1 MLDTKLFGADV
12 FNDEAMKEYLSPE
25 VYKKMHETRLLGA
38 PLDET
43 VAATVADAMKTWAVK
58 KGATHYTHWFQPM
71 TGFTAEKH
79 ESFLTPGKDGNAAL
93 KFSGKELIKGEP
105 DASSFP
111 NGGIRQTFEARGYTA
126 WDPTSY
132 AFVKDK
138 TLYVPT
144 AFCSYSGEALDKK
157 TPLLRSTEALQKQAL
172 RVLKSLKNDAGSISV
187 SIGAEQ
193 EYFLVDKEVAFK
205 REDLVF
211 TGRTLFGAKPPKG
224 QELEDHYYGAIK
236 PRVKAFMEDLDDA
249 LWRLGIYAK
258 TEHNEVAPAQH
269 ELAPVYSSVNIATD
283 NNQLT
288 MELMKKVA
296 DKHGLLCLL
305 NEKPFSGVNGS
316 GKHNNW
322 SISTDKGV
330 NLLDPGDTPN
340 ENLQFLVF
348 LAAVIEAADDYQD
361 LFRASVASAGNDNRL
376 GGNEA
381 PPAII
386 SVYLGDDLMNAIEA
400 LETNNVYV
408 KCKTKMKLGA
418 KILPTLPKDATDRN
432 RTSPLAF
439 TGNKFEFRMVG
450 SNDSVADCNVV
461 INTTV
466 AESLRKIADELETA
480 SDPFKTAHDLVIK
493 IINAHKRIIYSGNNY
508 SDEWMKEAAARGLKN
523 VRTTPE
529 AACAYTFDK
538 NVKLFERHKVLSK
551 TELKAR
557 KQIMLENYSRIVNI
571 EALTMLDMAKKQIY
585 PAVSKYAAELTRGY
599 LAKKSAGFES
609 NADKECI
616 AKLNDTGDKI
626 YAAVNKLDALLKES
640 ANFTE
645 ADAHAL
651 FLRDKVINAMKELR
665 AFSDDAE
672 QRVDKAYWPFPT
684 YGDVLFSVK

>member
-1 MLDTKLFGADV
+1 MLDTRLFGADV

-172 RVLKSLKNDAGSISV
+172 RVLKSLKNDAESISV

-322 SISTDKGV
+322 SISTDTGV

-480 SDPFKTAHDLVIK
+480 SDPFKAAHDLVVK

-571 EALTMLDMAKKQIY
+571 EALTMLDMAKKQIS

>member
-172 RVLKSLKNDAGSISV
+172 RVLKSLKNDAESISV

-480 SDPFKTAHDLVIK
+480 SDPFKAAHDLVIK

-626 YAAVNKLDALLKES
+626 YAAVNKLDVLLKES

-665 AFSDDAE
+665 AYSDDAE

>member
-172 RVLKSLKNDAGSISV
+172 RVLKSLKNDAESISV

-480 SDPFKTAHDLVIK
+480 SDPFKAAHDLVVK

-585 PAVSKYAAELTRGY
+585 PAVSGYAAELTRGY
-599 LAKKSAGFES
+599 LAKKSAGFEA

-672 QRVDKAYWPFPT
+672 QRVD
-684 YGDVLFSVK
+684 

>member
-1 MLDTKLFGADV
+1 MLDTRLFGADV

-172 RVLKSLKNDAGSISV
+172 RVLKSLKNDAESISV

-322 SISTDKGV
+322 SISTDTGV

-480 SDPFKTAHDLVIK
+480 SDPFKAAHDLVVK

>member
-71 TGFTAEKH
+71 TGITAEKH

-172 RVLKSLKNDAGSISV
+172 RVLKSLKNDAESISV

-480 SDPFKTAHDLVIK
+480 SDPFKAAHDLVIK

-538 NVKLFERHKVLSK
+538 NVKLFERHKVLSR

-585 PAVSKYAAELTRGY
+585 PAASKYAAELTRGY

-665 AFSDDAE
+665 AYSDDAE

>member
-172 RVLKSLKNDAGSISV
+172 RVLKSLKNDAESISV

-450 SNDSVADCNVV
+450 SNDSVADCNVG

-480 SDPFKTAHDLVIK
+480 SDPFKAAHDLVIK

-651 FLRDKVINAMKELR
+651 FLRDKVINAMKDLR
-665 AFSDDAE
+665 AYSDDAE

>member
-172 RVLKSLKNDAGSISV
+172 RVLKSLKNDAESISV

-322 SISTDKGV
+322 SISTDTGV

-480 SDPFKTAHDLVIK
+480 SDPFKAAHDLVVK

>member
-172 RVLKSLKNDAGSISV
+172 RVLKSLKNDAESISV

-480 SDPFKTAHDLVIK
+480 SDPFKAAHDLVVK

-665 AFSDDAE
+665 AYSDDAE

>member
-79 ESFLTPGKDGNAAL
+79 ESFLTPGKDGNAVL

-172 RVLKSLKNDAGSISV
+172 RVLKSLKNDAESISV

-466 AESLRKIADELETA
+466 AESLRRIADELETA
-480 SDPFKTAHDLVIK
+480 SDPFKAAHDLVVK

>member
-79 ESFLTPGKDGNAAL
+79 ESFLTPEKDGNAAL

-172 RVLKSLKNDAGSISV
+172 RVLKSLKNDAESISV

-480 SDPFKTAHDLVIK
+480 SDPFKAAHDLVIK

>member
-172 RVLKSLKNDAGSISV
+172 RVLKSLKNDAESISV

-480 SDPFKTAHDLVIK
+480 SDPFKAAHDLVVK
-493 IINAHKRIIYSGNNY
+493 IINTHKRIIYSGNNY

>member
-1 MLDTKLFGADV
+1 MLNTELFGADV

-25 VYKKMHETRLLGA
+25 VYKKMHETRLLGK

-43 VAATVADAMKTWAVK
+43 VAGAVADAMKNWAVK

-79 ESFLTPGKDGNAAL
+79 ESFLTPAKDGKAIL

-138 TLYVPT
+138 TLCVPT

-172 RVLKSLKNDAGSISV
+172 RVLKALKNDAESISV

-205 REDLVF
+205 REDLVY

-236 PRVKAFMEDLDDA
+236 PRVKAFMEDLDEA
-249 LWRLGIYAK
+249 LWRLGIFAK

-296 DKHGLLCLL
+296 DKHGMLCLL

-386 SVYLGDDLMNAIEA
+386 SVYLGDDLTNAVKA
-400 LETNNVYV
+400 LETDNVYV
-408 KCKTKMKLGA
+408 SGKTKMKLGA
-418 KILPTLPKDATDRN
+418 KILPSLPKDATDRN

-461 INTTV
+461 LNTAV
-466 AESLRKIADELETA
+466 AESLRKIADELEAA
-480 SDPFKTAHDLVIK
+480 SDSFKAAHDAVIK
-493 IINAHKRIIYSGNNY
+493 TINAHKRIIYSGNNY
-508 SDEWMKEAAARGLKN
+508 SDEWAKEAEKRGLKN
-523 VRTTPE
+523 IRTTPE

-538 NVKLFERHKVLSK
+538 NVKLFENHNVFSL

-557 KQIMLENYSRIVNI
+557 KQIMLENYSRVVNI

-585 PAVSKYAAELTRGY
+585 PAVSKYAAELTKGY
-599 LAKKSAGFES
+599 LAKKSAGVES
-609 NADKECI
+609 VADKECI
-616 AKLNDTGDKI
+616 VKLNDIGDKI
-626 YAAVNKLDALLKES
+626 YAAINKLDALLKES
-640 ANFTE
+640 LNFAGAQE
-645 ADAHAL
+645 HAL

-665 AFSDDAE
+665 AYSDDAE
-672 QRVDKAYWPFPT
+672 QRVDKAFWPFPT
-684 YGDVLFSVK
+684 YGEILFSVK

>member
-172 RVLKSLKNDAGSISV
+172 RVLKSLKNDAESISV

-296 DKHGLLCLL
+296 DKHGMLCLL

-480 SDPFKTAHDLVIK
+480 SDPFKAAHDLVVK

-665 AFSDDAE
+665 AYSDDAE

>member
-172 RVLKSLKNDAGSISV
+172 RVLKSLKNDAESISV

-480 SDPFKTAHDLVIK
+480 SDPFKAAHDLVIK

-651 FLRDKVINAMKELR
+651 FLRDKVINAMKDLR
-665 AFSDDAE
+665 AYSDDAE

>member
-172 RVLKSLKNDAGSISV
+172 RVLKSLKNDAESISV

-480 SDPFKTAHDLVIK
+480 SDPFKAAHDLVIK

-538 NVKLFERHKVLSK
+538 NVKLFERHKVLSR

-665 AFSDDAE
+665 AYSDDAE

>member
-172 RVLKSLKNDAGSISV
+172 RVLKSLNNDAESISV

-296 DKHGLLCLL
+296 DKHGMLCLL

-466 AESLRKIADELETA
+466 AESLRKIADELEAA
-480 SDPFKTAHDLVIK
+480 SDPFKAAHDLVIK

-538 NVKLFERHKVLSK
+538 NVKLFERHKVFSK

-585 PAVSKYAAELTRGY
+585 PAVSGYAAKLTSGY

-626 YAAVNKLDALLKES
+626 YAAINKLDALLKES
-640 ANFTE
+640 ANFME

-665 AFSDDAE
+665 AYSDDAE

-684 YGDVLFSVK
+684 YGEILFSVK

>member
-172 RVLKSLKNDAGSISV
+172 RVLKSLKNDAESISV

-386 SVYLGDDLMNAIEA
+386 SVYLGDDLMNAIEV

-480 SDPFKTAHDLVIK
+480 SDPFKAAHDLVVK

-626 YAAVNKLDALLKES
+626 YAAVNKLDVLLKES

>member
-79 ESFLTPGKDGNAAL
+79 ESFLTPEKDGNAAL

-172 RVLKSLKNDAGSISV
+172 RVLKSLKNDAESISV

-480 SDPFKTAHDLVIK
+480 NDPFKAAHDLVIK

-665 AFSDDAE
+665 AYSDDAE

>member
-172 RVLKSLKNDAGSISV
+172 RVLKSLKNDAESISV

-480 SDPFKTAHDLVIK
+480 SDPFKAAHDLVIK

-684 YGDVLFSVK
+684 YGDILFSVK

>member
-172 RVLKSLKNDAGSISV
+172 RVLKSLKNDAESISV

-236 PRVKAFMEDLDDA
+236 PRVTAFMEDLDDA

-480 SDPFKTAHDLVIK
+480 SDPFKAAHDLVIK

-599 LAKKSAGFES
+599 IAKKSAGFES

-665 AFSDDAE
+665 AYSDDAE

>member
-43 VAATVADAMKTWAVK
+43 VAATVADAMKMWAVK

-172 RVLKSLKNDAGSISV
+172 RVLKSLKNDAESISV

-480 SDPFKTAHDLVIK
+480 SDPFKAAHDLVVK

-585 PAVSKYAAELTRGY
+585 PAVSKYAAELSRGY

-616 AKLNDTGDKI
+616 AKLNATGDKI

-665 AFSDDAE
+665 AYSDDAE

>member
-79 ESFLTPGKDGNAAL
+79 ESFLTPEKDGNAAL

-172 RVLKSLKNDAGSISV
+172 RVLKSLKNDAESISV

-386 SVYLGDDLMNAIEA
+386 SVYLGDDLMNAIEV

-480 SDPFKTAHDLVIK
+480 SDPFKAAHDLVIK

-585 PAVSKYAAELTRGY
+585 PAVSKYAAKLTNGY
-599 LAKKSAGFES
+599 IAKKSAGFES

-640 ANFTE
+640 ANYTE

-665 AFSDDAE
+665 AYSDDAE

>member
-79 ESFLTPGKDGNAAL
+79 ESFLTPGKDGNAVL

-172 RVLKSLKNDAGSISV
+172 RVLKSLKNDAESISV

-480 SDPFKTAHDLVIK
+480 SDPFKAAHDLVVK

-538 NVKLFERHKVLSK
+538 NVKLFERHKVFSK

-665 AFSDDAE
+665 AYSDDAE